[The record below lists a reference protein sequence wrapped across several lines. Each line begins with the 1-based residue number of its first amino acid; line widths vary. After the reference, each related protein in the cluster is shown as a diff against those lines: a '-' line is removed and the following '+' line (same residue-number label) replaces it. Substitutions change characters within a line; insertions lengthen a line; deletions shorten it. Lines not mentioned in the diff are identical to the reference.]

1 MIFLPTSD
9 ISMFYTGYP
18 LVDHTVILNE
28 QLVLTLACAHGQ
40 YMGNLDSDRE
50 VARGVAES
58 KSSFLSD
65 LKTFHALYVSMNAQR
80 KTT

>member
-1 MIFLPTSD
+1 
-9 ISMFYTGYP
+9 
-18 LVDHTVILNE
+18 
-28 QLVLTLACAHGQ
+28 
-40 YMGNLDSDRE
+40 MGNLDSDRE

-65 LKTFHALYVSMNAQR
+65 LKTFHALHVSMNAQR